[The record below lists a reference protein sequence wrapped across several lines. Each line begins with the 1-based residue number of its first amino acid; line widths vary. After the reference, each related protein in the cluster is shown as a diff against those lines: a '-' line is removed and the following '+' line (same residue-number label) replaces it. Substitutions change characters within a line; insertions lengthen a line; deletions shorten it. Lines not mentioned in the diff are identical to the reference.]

1 MRVLYVGSGS
11 GTCLSRLRS
20 LRRLES
26 DVHFLDTDPAPETLG
41 RIGRFLGRSLFV
53 GPSHRRRNRDF
64 VARVNEFEP
73 HVVWVDKSVWVW
85 PATLRHARRRGA
97 FLVHHFT
104 DAIHPRHAATWWSF
118 HLLRRSLPLYD
129 LNFTTNIDDVE
140 HLRRRGVTVE
150 LTHLAYDSDR
160 FDAQPLSP
168 AEADAWSRDVVF
180 IGHQEPRTERFM
192 RALLDA
198 GQPLTVFGWGWG
210 RSELARRYP
219 AAVRDGQI
227 SDEDY
232 IRAIKGARIALCCVS
247 EMNYNQTAARSYEIP
262 ACGTF
267 LLAMR
272 TPQHVES
279 YREGQE
285 AEFFST
291 PAELVDK
298 VRRYLA
304 DEPLRKRVALAGW
317 RRCSGDDYSW
327 NRYMRT
333 DWGKVLE
340 RLAARGSG

>member
-11 GTCLSRLRS
+11 GTSLSRLNS

-26 DVHFLDTDPAPETLG
+26 DVQFLDIDSVPDRLG
-41 RIGRFLGRSLFV
+41 RLGRFLGRSLFL
-53 GPSHRRRNRDF
+53 GPMYRRRNRDLM
-64 VARVNEFEP
+64 ARLDDFKP

-85 PATLRHARRRGA
+85 PGTLRHARRSGA

-104 DAIHPRHAATWWSF
+104 DAIHPRHLATWWSF
-118 HLLRRSLPLYD
+118 HLLRRCLPLYD
-129 LNFTTNIDDVE
+129 LNFTTNVDDVQG
-140 HLRRRGVTVE
+140 LRRRGVTVE

-160 FDAQPLSP
+160 FDDRPLTP
-168 AEADAWSRDVVF
+168 AEAMEWSRDVVF
-180 IGHQEPRTERFM
+180 IGHHEPRTERFM

-219 AAVRDGQI
+219 AAVRGGQI
-227 SDEDY
+227 SDQDY

-247 EMNYNQTAARSYEIP
+247 EMNYNQTAARSFEIP

-272 TPQHVES
+272 TPQHLES
-279 YREGQE
+279 YEEGKE

-291 PAELVDK
+291 PVELVEK
-298 VRRYLA
+298 VRRYRA
-304 DEPLRKRVALAGW
+304 DEPLRKQVALAGW
-317 RRCSGDDYSW
+317 RRCTGDDYSW

-340 RLAARGSG
+340 RLAAPRST